1 MDLLH
6 FVRWE
11 ERDCPFGHEKQ
22 FVTLPTPTCASGRN
36 GNSVY
41 SILEEQ
47 ITNNIKDF
55 SPEGLGDVLST
66 VTRVNILSEV
76 SDVFH
81 HTRGTGFLKSS

>member
-1 MDLLH
+1 M
-6 FVRWE
+6 
-11 ERDCPFGHEKQ
+11 
-22 FVTLPTPTCASGRN
+22 
-36 GNSVY
+36 Y

-81 HTRGTGFLKSS
+81 HIRGTGFLKSS